1 MGGWRD
7 TAEAVKTIRAPVVLK
22 MTGSAM
28 SKIYMLSQFI
38 KNHQRLLLETLAA
51 LKLYSCTVQGY
62 FTFQTFHSVI
72 GEELADG
79 SSLVASPHA

>member
-51 LKLYSCTVQGY
+51 LKLCSCTVQGVSEKSY
-62 FTFQTFHSVI
+62 FSEISFS
-72 GEELADG
+72 DWR
-79 SSLVASPHA
+79 